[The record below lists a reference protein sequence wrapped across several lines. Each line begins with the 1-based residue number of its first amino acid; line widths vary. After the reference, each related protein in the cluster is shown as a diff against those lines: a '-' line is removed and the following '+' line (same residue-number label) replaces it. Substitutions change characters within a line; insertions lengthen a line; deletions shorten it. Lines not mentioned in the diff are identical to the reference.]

1 MHARHLASLFL
12 TREDDE
18 PLRLEKSISRLRIAL
33 ALTCLIAITMDASQ
47 PTRGAPLAYAI
58 VVAYAIGSVALLLA
72 IPRSA
77 RLARA
82 FAVGTHTLDILAGAT
97 LTLFT
102 DGPNSPF
109 FVFLTFPLLT
119 AAYRWST
126 TETLLSAAAS
136 LLALGVESILIES
149 ALPFSSNV
157 MSGGYSL
164 NGLVVRASY
173 LVIAGVAIGYLA
185 DREKQQRRESSAV
198 AGLIREA
205 RVEAGLAGTL
215 HGLLGAIGRTFEASR
230 ALLVVE
236 ERGADPPRTF
246 LLDARIDGRTG
257 HDAVTSS
264 ELRPTDRQDYL
275 FPAQGHSW
283 LAVDLSPLEGAAMT
297 AVDERGELVAEARLT
312 VPLGFDV
319 RHRWRSLLGVTLSV
333 DAEWTGRL
341 LLINPQ
347 VGLDREEMVRFAQRL
362 VRDIAPSVRQT
373 SVLQRLRR
381 RAERIERLR
390 LARELH
396 DGPIQTLSAAVLQLE
411 LMHRHVAQGGDE
423 QLAGEVM
430 AVQSL
435 LRDEVA
441 NIRDMTQEMRLG
453 LLDTDSPHLVRELA
467 DMVERFGRQ
476 HGIVA
481 HFVSDEDFVRVST
494 LVRHELLRAV
504 HEALINVRKHS
515 GAGEALVWLRVF
527 ADRLILSVE
536 DDGRGFAFDGRR
548 THQQLDA
555 GAIGPV
561 VIRERV
567 AALGGELAVESRP
580 GRGARLEFRLPLSAV
595 HAQVLPRS

>member
-1 MHARHLASLFL
+1 MHARHLASLFQ
-12 TREDDE
+12 TRDDDE
-18 PLRLEKSISRLRIAL
+18 PLRLEKAISRLRIAL
-33 ALTCLIAITMDASQ
+33 ALTCLIAITVDASQ
-47 PTRGAPLAYAI
+47 PTRGDPLAYSI

-72 IPRSA
+72 IPRRA

-136 LLALGVESILIES
+136 LLALGVESNLIES
-149 ALPFSSNV
+149 ALPLSSNV
-157 MSGGYSL
+157 LSGGSSL
-164 NGLVVRASY
+164 NGLVIRASY
-173 LVIAGVAIGYLA
+173 LVIAAVAIGYLA

-198 AGLIREA
+198 AGLIRGA

-230 ALLVVE
+230 ALLIVE
-236 ERGADPPRTF
+236 ERGADPLRTF

-257 HDAVTSS
+257 HDVVTSS
-264 ELRPTDRQDYL
+264 ELGPTDRHAYL
-275 FPAQGHSW
+275 FATQGHSW
-283 LAVDLSPLEGAAMT
+283 LAVDLSPLEGVAVT
-297 AVDERGELVAEARLT
+297 AVDERGEIIPEARLT
-312 VPLGFDV
+312 VPVGFDLQ
-319 RHRWRSLLGVTLSV
+319 HRWRSLLGVTLSV
-333 DAEWTGRL
+333 EAEWTGRL

-347 VGLDREEMVRFAQRL
+347 VGLDREELVRFAQRL

-373 SVLQRLRR
+373 SILQRLRR

-411 LMHRHVAQGGDE
+411 LMHRHVEQGGDP

-430 AVQSL
+430 AVHSL

-453 LLDTDSPHLVRELA
+453 LLDTDSPHLVHELA
-467 DMVERFGRQ
+467 GLIERFGRQ

-515 GAGEALVWLRVF
+515 GASEALVWLRVF

-548 THQQLDA
+548 THQQLEA
-555 GAIGPV
+555 AATGPV
-561 VIRERV
+561 VIRERL

-595 HAQVLPRS
+595 HAQALPR